1 MFLLVSL
8 KKQCQYLKRC
18 NETCDKSMGI
28 LKALY
33 IQFVWSNKD
42 ASELYSTKVQT
53 QTLLK
58 NMLNKILEIVKG
70 TSSNFQKQT
79 RLSSWCQ
86 TICLVK
92 QYCNNTPRT
101 CLIVCRNCNKENSVT
116 LEVSITVKK
125 HLFVKLILKIYC

>member
-1 MFLLVSL
+1 M
-8 KKQCQYLKRC
+8 K
-18 NETCDKSMGI
+18 TCDKSMGI

-33 IQFVWSNKD
+33 IQFVCSNKD

-79 RLSSWCQ
+79 RLSS
-86 TICLVK
+86 
-92 QYCNNTPRT
+92 
-101 CLIVCRNCNKENSVT
+101 
-116 LEVSITVKK
+116 
-125 HLFVKLILKIYC
+125 